1 MMSLRGEVFIC
12 PYAPNIET
20 AMGRSNPVPL
30 FRIDA
35 GEIFTVILEAGNF
48 TLEFFIAV
56 RTRSLDSLISVES
69 RPTMEKLGKPFDTS
83 DSQVTG
89 MLSIPFKVAV
99 LTEQYIVNLLLN
111 VK

>member
-1 MMSLRGEVFIC
+1 
-12 PYAPNIET
+12 
-20 AMGRSNPVPL
+20 
-30 FRIDA
+30 
-35 GEIFTVILEAGNF
+35 
-48 TLEFFIAV
+48 
-56 RTRSLDSLISVES
+56 
-69 RPTMEKLGKPFDTS
+69 MEKLGKPFDTS